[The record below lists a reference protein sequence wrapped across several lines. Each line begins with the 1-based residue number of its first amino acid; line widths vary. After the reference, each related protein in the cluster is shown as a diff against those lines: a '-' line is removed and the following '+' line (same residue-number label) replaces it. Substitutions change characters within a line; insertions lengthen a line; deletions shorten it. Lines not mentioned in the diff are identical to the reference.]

1 MATPSDLLRQ
11 AGRSGGPSYD
21 PEAVRFRQQRKADAA
36 KAAPVAK
43 PQARPAPAGGP
54 NPPLGG
60 RSPEPMMKFPVN
72 PNPGGGPSPPIRAVP
87 PPGGGGQVGGLDQ
100 GGAPPWTHQLP
111 PTGPGGPTGA
121 PTGPGGQPIAS
132 IPLQQLN
139 PGAGGP
145 PLPGGPGSVGSTMD
159 GSAMNKPQFP
169 GFRPGPPPSM
179 MPPMSMNGSA
189 ANAGGPMGAPQLG
202 GALGAN
208 PMGPGPG
215 GPGGAIGAMQGPPPP
230 QSPYASIGQVGAS
243 MQRRPTQINPTQ
255 AF

>member
-43 PQARPAPAGGP
+43 PQARPAPKPDGGP

-60 RSPEPMMKFPVN
+60 RSPEPIMKFPVN

-111 PTGPGGPTGA
+111 PTGPGGSPNMA
-121 PTGPGGQPIAS
+121 GQPIAS
-132 IPLQQLN
+132 MPLQQLN

-145 PLPGGPGSVGSTMD
+145 SGSVGSMD

-169 GFRPGPPPSM
+169 GFRPGPPPGM
-179 MPPMSMNGSA
+179 TPPTLSMNG
-189 ANAGGPMGAPQLG
+189 ANAGGPIGAPQLG

-215 GPGGAIGAMQGPPPP
+215 GPLPPGGAIGSMQGPPPPP

-243 MQRRPTQINPTQ
+243 MQRRPTPINPAQ